1 MPAIITA
8 ADAIQT
14 LREWEEGRS
23 GHIPRAI
30 LKWAEEAFENDPSA
44 TAKDVLRHLETIDC
58 AACHAP
64 AGLIYNGEIA
74 EKLTLWWSEID
85 DAIFEHHENTD
96 ENPAPRDGALTV
108 GWLVWFAVEWVG
120 HDAAG
125 YLESEMEG

>member
-8 ADAIQT
+8 ADAINT
-14 LREWEEGRS
+14 LRVWEEARP

-30 LKWAEEAFENDPSA
+30 LKWAEEAFENEPSA
-44 TAKDVLRHLETIDC
+44 TANDVLRHLETIDC

-64 AGLIYNGEIA
+64 DGLIYNGEIA
-74 EKLTLWWSEID
+74 EKLALWWSEID
-85 DAIFEHHENTD
+85 DAIFEHHESMG
-96 ENPAPRDGALTV
+96 ENPAPRDGALSV

-120 HDAAG
+120 YDAAV

>member
-1 MPAIITA
+1 MSAIITA
-8 ADAIQT
+8 ADAINT
-14 LREWEEGRS
+14 LREWEEAKP

-74 EKLTLWWSEID
+74 EKLALWWSEID
-85 DAIFEHHENTD
+85 DAINDYHENMG

>member
-8 ADAIQT
+8 ADAINT
-14 LREWEEGRS
+14 LREWEEAKP
-23 GHIPRAI
+23 GHISRAI
-30 LKWAEEAFENDPSA
+30 LKWVEEAFENEPSA

-64 AGLIYNGEIA
+64 AGLIYNGEVA
-74 EKLTLWWSEID
+74 EKLSLWWSEID
-85 DAIFEHHENTD
+85 DAIFEHHENMG